1 MKILFEK
8 DSKCRSYRWHPL
20 IAAILK
26 NMATE
31 DTSSKDTL
39 GHIFAALLLR
49 LWLGIRALQTGIE
62 KFAGSVSSSEPVK
75 VAGEAYDEDLV
86 EAVSAKAY
94 ALENYAGI
102 PAGLRSSFEG
112 EPLLP
117 AWGLKIFDVVLGPA
131 LILLGLTIL
140 LGIASR
146 ASLLVLGLIY
156 VGLTFGLILIKQD
169 AGVAWLGTH
178 MIMIA
183 MALVWSEHNRF
194 TILKK
199 W

>member
-1 MKILFEK
+1 
-8 DSKCRSYRWHPL
+8 
-20 IAAILK
+20 
-26 NMATE
+26 MATE
-31 DTSSKDTL
+31 DTSSKGSL
-39 GHIFAALLLR
+39 GHIFATLLLR
-49 LWLGIRALQTGIE
+49 LWLGVRAVQTGIE
-62 KFAGSVSSSEPVK
+62 KYAGSVSSSVPVK

-86 EAVSAKAY
+86 ETASAKAY
-94 ALENYAGI
+94 SLENYSGI
-102 PAGLRSSFEG
+102 PAGLKSSFEG

-146 ASLLVLGLIY
+146 MSLFVLGLIY

-178 MIMIA
+178 VIMIA
-183 MALVWSEHNRF
+183 MALAWSEHNRL
-194 TILKK
+194 TVLKK